1 MQPEWSIETTTP
13 LPGDQRTPA
22 SQGGAGRKALTR
34 PSTVTLILGS
44 GTCDRGQSTVIGASS
59 NGLFE
64 STGTSRP
71 ERRLFFFIY
80 LLLGLC
86 SGAPLFE
93 GFGLPLGRP
102 HPVWA
107 TVVDLSS
114 RSMFNLFGV
123 WSLRPPSGDDLTV
136 TQQAET
142 ALLHASPLV
151 GVLTRLASSAQSVL
165 AGMLLFL
172 VALAARRRFQ
182 IS

>member
-1 MQPEWSIETTTP
+1 M
-13 LPGDQRTPA
+13 
-22 SQGGAGRKALTR
+22 
-34 PSTVTLILGS
+34 
-44 GTCDRGQSTVIGASS
+44 IGASS